1 MEPTYLGWIGQKLMD
16 GDGVRFGTV
25 EDVFV
30 NADDEPVWLEA
41 RSAAS
46 GRSVLVPLAGS
57 RPAGTGIQV
66 AHPGAVIEDSPSV
79 APGDGPGPDD
89 QQRLLSHYAA
99 GASGLATAPRPARTR
114 PPAPAADG
122 AGASVVRAEEEL
134 RISTELHPAGRV
146 RLRKWVETQTVT
158 EEVTLHREHVRLER
172 EPVSLGDTDGRI
184 RNAQI
189 GEAEYEV
196 WLRDEHVV
204 ASKVIVPREVVRLS
218 KDVVAETLLVE
229 ADLRHEEVA
238 VETVGDVRGSG
249 LDDLA
254 TRS

>member
-1 MEPTYLGWIGQKLMD
+1 MEPTYMSWLGQPLLD
-16 GDGVRFGTV
+16 GEGARFGTI

-41 RSAAS
+41 RSAGS

-57 RPAGTGIQV
+57 RPAGAGMQV
-66 AHPGAVIEDSPSV
+66 VHASAAIES
-79 APGDGPGPDD
+79 APPVSTSDGPSAED
-89 QQRLLSHYAA
+89 QQALLAHYAA
-99 GASGLATAPRPARTR
+99 
-114 PPAPAADG
+114 PAPAAGRGRSRPAPNAAPAPAPQG
-122 AGASVVRAEEEL
+122 AEVVRAEEEL
-134 RISTELHPAGRV
+134 RVHTEMHPAGRV

-158 EEVTLHREHVRLER
+158 EEVTLHKEHVRLDR
-172 EPVSLGDTDGRI
+172 EPVSLASTDVRI
-184 RNAQI
+184 RNAEI

-218 KDVVAETLLVE
+218 KDVVQETLLVE

-238 VETVGDVRGSG
+238 VEEIGRQGIDDG
-249 LDDLA
+249 LA
-254 TRS
+254 ARS